1 MKNPKFAKAIMV
13 AWVACAALAAMPAL
27 ALNDSTW
34 VSHSGSDFP
43 ACGPI
48 ASPCATFQ
56 FAHNQTNSGG
66 IVRALDAGEYGKVTI
81 SKPVTIDGNGV
92 GASITTSGGSGIV
105 GVNVQTP
112 GIVTIRNLAIHIGS
126 CASACYGI
134 YSANSDVDIENVSI
148 TGTLSWGVDV
158 NGGTASIHGL
168 TVRFAFYG
176 IYVSDAIA
184 NISDSIVVGS
194 TFGIYARGASLV
206 TQALIE
212 RSRMFNNGTGLAAE
226 NAGAAS
232 TARISD
238 CVITGNT
245 TGVSTVTG
253 GQIISFRNNSWAGN
267 GADGTTPFSV
277 SLK

>member
-1 MKNPKFAKAIMV
+1 MKYTSILALIV
-13 AWVACAALAAMPAL
+13 LAAVPAL

-34 VSHSGSDFP
+34 VSHSGADFP